1 MRAVVVYESMFGNT
15 ESVARSVGAGLAP
28 YGEVEVVEVGDAL
41 PQIADDDLLVVGGP
55 THAFGMTR
63 ESTRQDAR
71 KRTTHEVVSQ
81 RLGVRDWLASLPGAQ
96 AGAPVSVAVFDTKV
110 HKARRLPGAA
120 RGAAKALQK
129 RGYRPLAVQS
139 FYVDDVEGPLMEGE
153 LERAAA
159 WAAMLAQQVK
169 PARR

>member
-15 ESVARSVGAGLAP
+15 ESVARSIGAGLAP

-63 ESTRQDAR
+63 ENTRQDAR
-71 KRTTHEVVSQ
+71 TRTTHEVVSQ
-81 RLGVRDWLASLPGAQ
+81 RRGVREWLALLPGAQ
-96 AGAPVSVAVFDTKV
+96 ARAPVSVAVFDTKV

-129 RGYRPLAVQS
+129 RGYRPLSVQS
-139 FYVDDVEGPLMEGE
+139 FYVDDVEGPLLEGE

-159 WAAMLAQQVK
+159 WAATLAQQVK

>member
-15 ESVARSVGAGLAP
+15 ESVARSIGAGLAP

-41 PQIADDDLLVVGGP
+41 PQIVDVDLLVVGGP

-63 ESTRQDAR
+63 ETTREDAR
-71 KRTTHEVVSQ
+71 KRTTRGVVSQ
-81 RLGVRDWLASLPGAQ
+81 RCGVREWLALLPGARGR
-96 AGAPVSVAVFDTKV
+96 ARGSAAVFDTKV

-120 RGAAKALQK
+120 RGAAKALQQ
-129 RGYRPLAVQS
+129 RGYRPVAVES
-139 FYVDDVEGPLMEGE
+139 FYVDDVEGPLLEGE

-159 WAAMLAQQVK
+159 WAATLAQQVR